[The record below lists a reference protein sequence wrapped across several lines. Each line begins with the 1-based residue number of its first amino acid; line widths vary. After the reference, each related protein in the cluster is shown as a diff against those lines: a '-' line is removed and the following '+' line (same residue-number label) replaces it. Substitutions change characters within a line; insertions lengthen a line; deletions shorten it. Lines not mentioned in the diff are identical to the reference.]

1 MLYCL
6 ASHGGKISWVEQSLL
21 LSFFGCVMPA
31 PPCFLDVK
39 VRKVFY
45 VTGGPSSVATAQPGR
60 LTSANMV
67 DIRMAVVFE
76 GLKLIIMLDVG
87 YHDKLLKWRFGR

>member
-21 LSFFGCVMPA
+21 LSFFDCVMPA

-45 VTGGPSSVATAQPGR
+45 VTGGLSSVATAQPGR

-76 GLKLIIMLDVG
+76 GSS
-87 YHDKLLKWRFGR
+87 